1 MWSQPVK
8 TLRMV
13 CFSTA
18 EPSGCHFHQ
27 VSLAGSGGRGISP
40 VTVDFRGFVARK
52 APHVIYGQAGRL
64 VGFECQRGKPVQG
77 HEGEEASVINGVLV
91 PGNTVRRGET

>member
-18 EPSGCHFHQ
+18 EPSGRRFHQ
-27 VSLAGSGGRGISP
+27 VNLAGSGGRVISP

-64 VGFECQRGKPVQG
+64 VGFECQRGEPVQG
-77 HEGEEASVINGVLV
+77 HEGEEAGVIDGVLV
-91 PGNTVRRGET
+91 PGNREVG